1 MFLQNHSYIETPHLL
16 NCNFTF
22 RYVKFS
28 TLCCANAVLML
39 GLASASRTAWLSRE
53 RSGFGFK
60 ILALVATNAAG
71 DVSTCFMSSIH
82 SLSRPVKIKAQ
93 NRMSGFYRH
102 NGTRNIKMPSRSG
115 LVTCNST
122 TVLSTSWYENK
133 VIICT
138 YNLFL
143 FILYFSRNI
152 PTDTQ
157 QHKQLKL
164 SSIVSYETHGC
175 EYQRFA
181 EILTSIIFSWR
192 PASFFTD
199 LASVPKSIR
208 TCRRK
213 NRERFA

>member
-1 MFLQNHSYIETPHLL
+1 ML
-16 NCNFTF
+16 NSR
-22 RYVKFS
+22 RYVVP
-28 TLCCANAVLML
+28 TLCWCS

-82 SLSRPVKIKAQ
+82 SLSRPVKI
-93 NRMSGFYRH
+93 NRH

-157 QHKQLKL
+157 QHKILKL

-181 EILTSIIFSWR
+181 ETLTSIIFSWR

>member
-16 NCNFTF
+16 NCNSTF

-82 SLSRPVKIKAQ
+82 SLSRPVKI
-93 NRMSGFYRH
+93 NRH

-164 SSIVSYETHGC
+164 SSIVSCETHGC

>member
-82 SLSRPVKIKAQ
+82 SLSRPVKI
-93 NRMSGFYRH
+93 NRH

-122 TVLSTSWYENK
+122 TVLSTSGYENK

-157 QHKQLKL
+157 QHKILKL

-181 EILTSIIFSWR
+181 ETLTSIIFSWR

-208 TCRRK
+208 TCPRK

>member
-16 NCNFTF
+16 NCNSTF

-28 TLCCANAVLML
+28 TLYCANAVLML

-157 QHKQLKL
+157 QHKTLKL

-181 EILTSIIFSWR
+181 ETLTSIIFSWR

-208 TCRRK
+208 TCRK
-213 NRERFA
+213 TNRERFA

>member
-28 TLCCANAVLML
+28 TFCCANAVLML

-53 RSGFGFK
+53 RSSFGFK

-82 SLSRPVKIKAQ
+82 SLSRPVKI
-93 NRMSGFYRH
+93 NRH

-157 QHKQLKL
+157 QHKILKL

-181 EILTSIIFSWR
+181 EILTSIISSWR

>member
-1 MFLQNHSYIETPHLL
+1 ML
-16 NCNFTF
+16 NSR
-22 RYVKFS
+22 RYVVP
-28 TLCCANAVLML
+28 TLCWCS

-82 SLSRPVKIKAQ
+82 SLSRPVKI
-93 NRMSGFYRH
+93 NRH

-181 EILTSIIFSWR
+181 ETLTSIIFSWR
-192 PASFFTD
+192 PASFFSD

>member
-1 MFLQNHSYIETPHLL
+1 ML
-16 NCNFTF
+16 NSR
-22 RYVKFS
+22 RYVVP
-28 TLCCANAVLML
+28 TLCWCS

-102 NGTRNIKMPSRSG
+102 NGARNIKMPSRSG

-192 PASFFTD
+192 PASFFSD